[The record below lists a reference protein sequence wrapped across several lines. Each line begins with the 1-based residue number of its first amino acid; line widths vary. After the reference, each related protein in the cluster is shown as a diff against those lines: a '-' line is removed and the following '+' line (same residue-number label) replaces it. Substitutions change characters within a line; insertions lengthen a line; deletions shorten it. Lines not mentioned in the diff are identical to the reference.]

1 LAESAVRY
9 VAHGRRVDSGAKV
22 ELPVHV
28 LVGADGENS
37 RVRDLAN
44 FTIMLVVL
52 QGVAGCCRVLQ
63 GVAGVFHL
71 FYFVIWLILPSC

>member
-1 LAESAVRY
+1 M
-9 VAHGRRVDSGAKV
+9 AHGRRVDSGAKV

-44 FTIMLVVL
+44 LTIMLVVL
-52 QGVAGCCRVLQ
+52 QCVAGSCSVLQ
-63 GVAGVFHL
+63 GVARVFHS